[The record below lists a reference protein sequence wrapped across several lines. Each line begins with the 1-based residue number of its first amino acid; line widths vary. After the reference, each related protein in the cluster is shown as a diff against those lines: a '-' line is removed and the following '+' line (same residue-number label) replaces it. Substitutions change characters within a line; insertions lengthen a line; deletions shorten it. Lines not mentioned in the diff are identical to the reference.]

1 LGRERGQQVF
11 RCVLRRQHGTLL
23 FSLEHVREQV
33 NLVLP
38 ADQRVSWHPPRAKS
52 FGQLVSKSHILA
64 HYLQLVDQHRDYPS
78 ISLPK
83 ALGIAIAGSVV
94 GFIGTIASGMIN

>member
-1 LGRERGQQVF
+1 MSVCLGARAWPTGVSVWAPPPAWHTAVF
-11 RCVLRRQHGTLL
+11 
-23 FSLEHVREQV
+23 VRAHARTG

-78 ISLPK
+78 SSLPK

-94 GFIGTIASGMIN
+94 GFIGTI